1 MLLAIWY
8 DLLQHKCTGWHYKTL
23 GQQLWEQPPTQGSLA
38 KLLSDVT
45 QQCHHKP
52 TLHKLSPYTLPTMA
66 RPNTTHHHH
75 NLATAP
81 SYRTSYATGQRHFLT
96 FCCTIKVSPLPA
108 SKWQQHY
115 LQQCMLSHKLAPFSI
130 KVYISAISLLHC
142 REGLQSPTTHSTW
155 DSKTTQPMENKTIH
169 CRQCSTT
176 CNTASSGEGTTVTCS
191 VQQ

>member
-45 QQCHHKP
+45 QQCHHKT

-81 SYRTSYATGQRHFLT
+81 SYRTSYALLKIGCSITPNVWCYRYTHLKGCSISPRGALSNPTRGTDTPTPREWSTKHPWVFHNPSTVFNMIVQKVEQWFENHLA
-96 FCCTIKVSPLPA
+96 CCKITL
-108 SKWQQHY
+108 
-115 LQQCMLSHKLAPFSI
+115 
-130 KVYISAISLLHC
+130 
-142 REGLQSPTTHSTW
+142 G
-155 DSKTTQPMENKTIH
+155 
-169 CRQCSTT
+169 
-176 CNTASSGEGTTVTCS
+176 
-191 VQQ
+191 

>member
-1 MLLAIWY
+1 MYYKNIILWTTISSDAVLIARKPSEWFRGLCMCDCFQSLQVCVYSILLLAIWY
-8 DLLQHKCTGWHYKTL
+8 DLLQHKCTGWHYNTL

-115 LQQCMLSHKLAPFSI
+115 LQQCWA
-130 KVYISAISLLHC
+130 
-142 REGLQSPTTHSTW
+142 T
-155 DSKTTQPMENKTIH
+155 N
-169 CRQCSTT
+169 
-176 CNTASSGEGTTVTCS
+176 
-191 VQQ
+191 

>member
-1 MLLAIWY
+1 MVLYLYFKWSDSVDSVCVTVSNPFRYVSIVSMLLAIWY
-8 DLLQHKCTGWHYKTL
+8 DLLQHMCTGWHYKTL

-115 LQQCMLSHKLAPFSI
+115 LQQCWA
-130 KVYISAISLLHC
+130 
-142 REGLQSPTTHSTW
+142 T
-155 DSKTTQPMENKTIH
+155 N
-169 CRQCSTT
+169 
-176 CNTASSGEGTTVTCS
+176 
-191 VQQ
+191 